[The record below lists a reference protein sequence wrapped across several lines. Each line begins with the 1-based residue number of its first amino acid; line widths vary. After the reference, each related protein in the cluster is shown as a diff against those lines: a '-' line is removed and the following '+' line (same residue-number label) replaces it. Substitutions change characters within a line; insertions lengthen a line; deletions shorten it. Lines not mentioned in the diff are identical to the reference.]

1 VGTYHDAWYGD
12 VAMEREGHALVI
24 KFSRSPDLVG
34 DVEHWQYDTFLVRW
48 RKRELRADAFITFS
62 LNPDGSIAQALMK
75 PASPAVD
82 FSYDFQ
88 DLVLKP
94 VGR

>member
-1 VGTYHDAWYGD
+1 
-12 VAMEREGHALVI
+12 
-24 KFSRSPDLVG
+24 
-34 DVEHWQYDTFLVRW
+34 
-48 RKRELRADAFITFS
+48 
-62 LNPDGSIAQALMK
+62 MK

-88 DLVLKP
+88 DLMLKP